1 MRYAVVY
8 SKGGVGKSTVAL
20 HLATHL
26 AKQAPTLLIDGD
38 PEERITTWITW
49 RREAVP
55 EAPTP
60 TTVRLI
66 GRSIM
71 DEGREVAEGF
81 THTVIDSE
89 GRDGPGL
96 RNALLMADRVIV
108 PLGYEGFDTM
118 DLVKFKEN
126 VDFAR
131 DFNPDLKVKVLLA
144 RIHTQSK
151 MGGLI
156 KDLNEMGFDV
166 FAQRIRELLVYR
178 HVGRTGLTV
187 HEYKPRSAA
196 ANHDMNAFYK
206 ELGEWT

>member
-8 SKGGVGKSTVAL
+8 SKGGVGKSTIAL

-49 RREAVP
+49 RREEVP
-55 EAPTP
+55 NAPTP

-66 GRSIM
+66 GKSIM
-71 DEGREVAEGF
+71 DEGREISAGF

-96 RNALLMADRVIV
+96 RNTLLLADRAIV

-118 DLVKFKEN
+118 DLQKFKQN
-126 VDFAR
+126 VDLAQ
-131 DFNPDLKVKVLLA
+131 DFNPGLKVKVLLTK
-144 RIHTQSK
+144 IHSQSN
-151 MGGLI
+151 MDGLVEG
-156 KDLNEMGFDV
+156 LNDMGFDV

-178 HVGRTGLTV
+178 HMVPSGLTV

-196 ANHDMNAFYK
+196 ANHDMRSFYE
-206 ELGEWT
+206 ELESWK